1 MTRLL
6 SRILKQFASS
16 RLRTR
21 ARAVS
26 GLRGSDRSLREE
38 LLVGSLAGLHAANWR
53 RIDQLPSP
61 SIELIVRQCLAMNS
75 VRMMMPTVMLAI
87 CAKRISQSVRFL
99 ISCAFIAS
107 LHIL

>member
-1 MTRLL
+1 MAALARNTVAH
-6 SRILKQFASS
+6 SETIRILKIEDAC
-16 RLRTR
+16 TR
-21 ARAVS
+21 RIRPA
-26 GLRGSDRSLREE
+26 GSDRSLREE

-87 CAKRISQSVRFL
+87 
-99 ISCAFIAS
+99 
-107 LHIL
+107 